1 MLANFQSEMNEKLKK
16 ILKSD
21 GVMETKVIEALKNQS
36 LSAEDKAFLKL
47 YFKVKSA
54 IQHYNHLDERVL
66 AESQD
71 SSDEE

>member
-1 MLANFQSEMNEKLKK
+1 
-16 ILKSD
+16 
-21 GVMETKVIEALKNQS
+21 METKVIEALDKQT
-36 LSAEDKAFLKL
+36 LSAEEKAFLKL

-66 AESQD
+66 AVSSD

>member
-1 MLANFQSEMNEKLKK
+1 
-16 ILKSD
+16 
-21 GVMETKVIEALKNQS
+21 METKVIEALNNQT
-36 LSAEDKAFLKL
+36 LSAEEKAFLKL

-66 AESQD
+66 ADCEN